1 MDHLLPFSDLPG
13 YLSWLLACLVLTAGP
28 GFALAGVWL
37 TGQDRLTRFLASFA
51 TGMLAFPL
59 LGHALSFIGLPL
71 TPAFYLAVV
80 AGLAGILG
88 RSERYRGLWRA
99 VGGAVPRLETPA
111 MLGAVIGGIALA
123 VVIRQAFAGFAAP
136 PHLHD
141 ASNHSFMVRQIV
153 EHASLDRR
161 LVFGPPYG
169 SPPQDYLLG
178 WHAAAA
184 LISRLSGTLPH
195 ISAWYLAATCACLL
209 PAMGT
214 LLWRAFGI
222 PGRIMGL
229 GAGFLAANYF
239 MPTGIFS
246 WGGFGQIIGL
256 CVLPWA
262 MVILRCA
269 AGPACWPAGLTA
281 GLALL
286 GLLHIHTAEVFA
298 VLILAPSAWPPG
310 ADRASWRSS
319 APRLALAVGIL
330 VVGGLLPLLPTFT
343 SYNAFTAGHQVPPP
357 PGWKAAWQQFTT
369 FAGGNVPILQL
380 MIGPA
385 LVAGVFRK
393 GMRRVWVTSLVMT
406 LLFLGLRQV
415 QDPVSLFLT
424 RPFYHQAGRLLY
436 PQIFLMPLLV
446 SGAFFLVV
454 DGMGKLWSRL
464 RWPGRTAVQVGL
476 VLIIAAR
483 WLYPGCYWSYRNML
497 NFTMV
502 APFSVED
509 ARLAERMQQELPP
522 TAVVANQDNDGSFW
536 AMHLSGLRFLDPCTW
551 GLGEK
556 EGRFHRGPI
565 AHLLDDPWPQET
577 LALREL
583 GTRYLFVSDTALP
596 DSRHPINRD
605 HIDADPR
612 FREVMRGGDSAVYE
626 ILWDQAPVP
635 QP

>member
-1 MDHLLPFSDLPG
+1 MDHLTPFSDLPG
-13 YLSWLLACLVLTAGP
+13 FLAWLAGFLLLTAGP
-28 GFALAGVWL
+28 GFALAGHRL
-37 TGQDRLTRFLASFA
+37 AGQDRFTRLLASLA

-59 LGHALSFIGLPL
+59 LGHAMSFLQIPL
-71 TPAFYLAVV
+71 TPAYYALVVMGLAVV
-80 AGLAGILG
+80 LDRSRRYRMLWQEVGAGIPPLGGLALLG
-88 RSERYRGLWRA
+88 ALA
-99 VGGAVPRLETPA
+99 GGA
-111 MLGAVIGGIALA
+111 ALA
-123 VVIRQAFAGFAAP
+123 VVIQQAFAGFAAS

-178 WHAAAA
+178 WHAGAA
-184 LISRLSGTLPH
+184 LISRLTGALPH
-195 ISAWYLAATCACLL
+195 VSAWYLAAACACLL

-214 LLWRAFGI
+214 LVWRAFGI

-246 WGGFGQIIGL
+246 WGGYGQIIGL
-256 CVLPWA
+256 FALPWA
-262 MVILRCA
+262 VVLLRNA
-269 AGPACWPAGLTA
+269 ARPTGWPAGLAA

-286 GLLHIHTAEVFA
+286 GLLHVHTAEVFA
-298 VLILAPSAWPPG
+298 VLILAPAAWPRG
-310 ADRASWRSS
+310 ADRARWRSS
-319 APRLALAVGIL
+319 APRLALAAGVL

-385 LVAGVFRK
+385 LLAGVFRK

-415 QDPVSLFLT
+415 QDPVSLLLT

-446 SGAFFLVV
+446 SGLFFLAV
-454 DGMGKLWSRL
+454 DGMGTLWSRL
-464 RWPGRTAVQVGL
+464 RWPGRTAIQVGL

-522 TAVVANQDNDGSFW
+522 SAVVANQDNDGSFW

-551 GLGEK
+551 DIGVK
-556 EGRFHRGPI
+556 EGRCYRGPV
-565 AHLLDDPWPQET
+565 AHLLDDPWPQQT
-577 LALREL
+577 IALREL

-605 HIDADPR
+605 HIGADPR

-626 ILWDQAPVP
+626 ILWDQASLP